1 MFKFEDDLG
10 KELNANNDDENELDD
25 IIEDNMNDD
34 INSDMESEKN
44 FIEED
49 TIQKGEYEVK
59 EQTIKND
66 IEEFERK
73 FSAYNEDKMD
83 LD

>member
-1 MFKFEDDLG
+1 
-10 KELNANNDDENELDD
+10 
-25 IIEDNMNDD
+25 MNDD

-49 TIQKGEYEVK
+49 TIKNGENVEK
-59 EQTIKND
+59 ENNIKND
-66 IEEFERK
+66 IEELEKNF
-73 FSAYNEDKMD
+73 FAYNADKMD